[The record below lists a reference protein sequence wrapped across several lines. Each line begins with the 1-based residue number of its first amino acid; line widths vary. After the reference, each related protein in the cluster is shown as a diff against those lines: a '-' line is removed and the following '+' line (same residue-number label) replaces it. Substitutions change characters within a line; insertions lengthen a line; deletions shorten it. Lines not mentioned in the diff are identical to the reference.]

1 MQMAPP
7 MQAPMQQ
14 MMQAPQMPSAP
25 HMQNQWARR
34 LLIPFEFW
42 RSLRLSHL
50 IDTWWIQ
57 MNPKCLQTYK
67 PQTFHYPTFQC
78 LTIMNIQTRSQMNK
92 KRFGPTKRDEI
103 LCSSGLLHL
112 RSLSKTLSEI
122 INFNKDAE
130 TIKPSGAKRAHTV
143 TDSDR
148 CVPPGKNE
156 TRARSNQLQP
166 HE

>member
-1 MQMAPP
+1 
-7 MQAPMQQ
+7 
-14 MMQAPQMPSAP
+14 
-25 HMQNQWARR
+25 
-34 LLIPFEFW
+34 
-42 RSLRLSHL
+42 
-50 IDTWWIQ
+50 
-57 MNPKCLQTYK
+57 
-67 PQTFHYPTFQC
+67 
-78 LTIMNIQTRSQMNK
+78 MNIQTRSQMNK

-122 INFNKDAE
+122 INFNQDAE

-156 TRARSNQLQP
+156 TTPRSNQLQP